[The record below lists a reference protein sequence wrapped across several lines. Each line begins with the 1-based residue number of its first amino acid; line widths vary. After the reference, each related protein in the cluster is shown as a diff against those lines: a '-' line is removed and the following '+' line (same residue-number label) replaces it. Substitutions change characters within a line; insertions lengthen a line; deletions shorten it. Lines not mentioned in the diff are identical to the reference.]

1 MVEIISGQF
10 PIDPQLVNTNT
21 ISPHE
26 GKKVKESPR
35 QQSNMQSPVD
45 TVTLQQ
51 NKETNITYRSS
62 LSPEDMADRGYELLR
77 KLVTTLLLEQGVD
90 VEIATGTST
99 INLQEISQEEAQ
111 QLIAEDGYFGVEQ
124 TSARIVDFAI
134 ALAGGDVSRLSAIKE
149 GVEKGFN
156 EALQAFGGSLP
167 DISYQTLDAVM
178 EKLDLWATEAKNREN
193 I

>member
-1 MVEIISGQF
+1 MVQNISGQL
-10 PIDPQLVNTNT
+10 PIDSKLVNTNT

-26 GKKVKESPR
+26 EKKVKESPR
-35 QQSNMQSPVD
+35 QQSNMHPTVD

-51 NKETNITYRSS
+51 SKETSITYSSS

-77 KLVTTLLLEQGVD
+77 KLVTTLLQEQGVD
-90 VEIATGTST
+90 FEIATGTST
-99 INLQEISQEEAQ
+99 INLQEITQEEAQ

-124 TSARIVDFAI
+124 TSARVVDFAI
-134 ALAGGDVSRLSAIKE
+134 ALAGGDVGRLNAIKE

-156 EALQAFGGSLP
+156 EAQQAFGGSLP
-167 DISYQTLDAVM
+167 DISYKTLDAVM
-178 EKLDLWATEAKNREN
+178 EKLDIWATEAKNREN